1 MEYNFQL
8 VLRTSAGTYQSGK
21 LEVRTHKM
29 TDLSGITVTPGV
41 LPAQLRQSLARAV
54 ERVGGKLVDTVRID
68 TTHFVCME
76 GRGKEWERAVEM
88 NIPVVRPEWL
98 EGCEREGRIVGVR
111 AYYLNADPRLRQ
123 MGQGVGGGPPPN
135 QRSRNES
142 QASMRPPSNIMVDQ
156 RRNSATAPNTGSERV
171 ASPQTNVV
179 PPSPPAK
186 DTQHE
191 QERPRQPPGGMVS
204 PSGESVNTARDED
217 TEGDIGYT
225 EGSKERVKTPVSRS
239 LVSSPADTTQKEH
252 SLPYRGG
259 GDAAASSE
267 GLDPRDRQVSESG
280 SLEDVAL

>member
-1 MEYNFQL
+1 M
-8 VLRTSAGTYQSGK
+8 LRTSAGTYQSSK
-21 LEVRTHKM
+21 LEVRTQKM

-54 ERVGGKLVDTVRID
+54 ERVGGKLVETVRID

-88 NIPVVRPEWL
+88 NIPVVWPEWL

-123 MGQGVGGGPPPN
+123 VGQGVGGGGGAQIPL
-135 QRSRNES
+135 RSRNES
-142 QASMRPPSNIMVDQ
+142 QASTRPPSGIMVDQ
-156 RRNSATAPNTGSERV
+156 RRSSVAGASNSGSERV
-171 ASPQTNVV
+171 VSPQTNVV

-186 DTQHE
+186 DTQH
-191 QERPRQPPGGMVS
+191 QQGRANQSSGDVAS
-204 PSGESVNTARDED
+204 PSSESVATSRGNETEED
-217 TEGDIGYT
+217 GGYK
-225 EGSKERVKTPVSRS
+225 EESKERVKTPVSRS
-239 LVSSPADTTQKEH
+239 LVSSPSDTTQKEH
-252 SLPYRGG
+252 HLPFGGGSG
-259 GDAAASSE
+259 GDAVASSE